1 MWKIERKL
9 TDNNELK
16 ANIYRER
23 TMIEINNQVTETF
36 LQEVII
42 MRQFNHPN
50 VLSLIGV
57 SVHDNKLCALLPLM
71 TNKDTKS
78 FLRRNKEVS
87 LIIVNYLKIWTTIQ

>member
-57 SVHDNKLCALLPLM
+57 SVHDNKPCVLLPLM
-71 TNKDTKS
+71 TNKDVKS
-78 FLRRNKEVS
+78 FLKRNQQVS
-87 LIIVNYLKIWTTIQ
+87 SII